1 MEDASELQMLRSRLV
16 RFALE
21 QRRGIER
28 ALHDG
33 DPAVD
38 LIGLSMRLQLVR
50 NLMATD
56 PENALSSLDQARG
69 ELRVALDRV
78 RVLASDIYPAVLD
91 VRGLPD
97 ALRQTARASGAVAS
111 VQTAG
116 LGRYPGE
123 VEAAVAFLW
132 RAALEGLGSEADAG
146 IRVWEEGEELR
157 VIIEAGTVVDL
168 VLLDDF
174 VQSVG
179 GTVKIRSGPN
189 RCRIEAGFPVAD

>member
-33 DPAVD
+33 VQQD